1 MVRIA
6 VLALVALL
14 LPPAAAD
21 ASARAAIVDPVGDV
35 RLSFEPVTDL
45 AGLAVTWDGTLT
57 IAATYAGSPR
67 SSQLSLLVSAA
78 SADAHDPGVEE
89 CDPEMADALTVDATG
104 GSATLE
110 VNGVDGAL
118 RADGKVEGTTIT
130 YSFASDA
137 LVRSF
142 GAADPFVC
150 ASGSADGDAFFGGFD
165 GKELKVTPA
174 VAERGARAELIRR
187 YGTRFTSS
195 RRTEIRCL
203 ERAIVA
209 EQMADE
215 YTDYIPANAW
225 CAYEFRQNAR
235 TYRAGEV
242 RVVLDAGV
250 PEGARLLQPRAP
262 EWRASV
268 RYDRLL
274 GPLARAA
281 VSAELRWSVAHRLGE
296 ACSVCGRAAPRP

>member
-1 MVRIA
+1 M
-6 VLALVALL
+6 
-14 LPPAAAD
+14 
-21 ASARAAIVDPVGDV
+21 
-35 RLSFEPVTDL
+35 
-45 AGLAVTWDGTLT
+45 
-57 IAATYAGSPR
+57 
-67 SSQLSLLVSAA
+67 
-78 SADAHDPGVEE
+78 
-89 CDPEMADALTVDATG
+89 
-104 GSATLE
+104 
-110 VNGVDGAL
+110 
-118 RADGKVEGTTIT
+118 
-130 YSFASDA
+130 
-137 LVRSF
+137 
-142 GAADPFVC
+142 
-150 ASGSADGDAFFGGFD
+150 
-165 GKELKVTPA
+165 TPA

-250 PEGARLLQPRAP
+250 PRARDFYSRVLPNG
-262 EWRASV
+262 V
-268 RYDRLL
+268 RPCAYDRLL